1 MVQISF
7 VPNLNSLNSK
17 VFFCSKQRLSNAVQ
31 HAFKDLS
38 ITEVESDQP
47 YIIAGERGWKLLSPS
62 QRVEVG
68 IIPQD
73 EGFQL
78 TVHVESKVPALNFAV
93 SDYLEE
99 EMLSII
105 KEKVQSTQSAM

>member
-1 MVQISF
+1 M
-7 VPNLNSLNSK
+7 NSK

-31 HAFKDLS
+31 HSFKSLG
-38 ITEVESDQP
+38 IHEVASDQP
-47 YIIAGERGWKLLSPS
+47 HIVAGERGWKLLSPS
-62 QRVEVG
+62 QKVEVG

-99 EMLSII
+99 ELLYRI
-105 KEKVQSTQSAM
+105 KEKVAANN

>member
-1 MVQISF
+1 
-7 VPNLNSLNSK
+7 

-31 HAFKDLS
+31 HSFKSLD
-38 ITEVESDQP
+38 IREVESDQP
-47 YIIAGERGWKLLSPS
+47 HIIAGERGWKLLSPS

-68 IIPQD
+68 IISQE

-99 EMLSII
+99 ELLYRI
-105 KEKVQSTQSAM
+105 KEKVTASN

>member
-1 MVQISF
+1 MKS
-7 VPNLNSLNSK
+7 
-17 VFFCSKQRLSNAVQ
+17 
-31 HAFKDLS
+31 
-38 ITEVESDQP
+38 EQP
-47 YIIAGERGWKLLSPS
+47 HIVAGERGWKLLSPS

-78 TVHVESKVPALNFAV
+78 TVHVESKMPALNFAV

-99 EMLSII
+99 ELLYRIN
-105 KEKVQSTQSAM
+105 EKVTSSN

>member
-1 MVQISF
+1 V
-7 VPNLNSLNSK
+7 NSK

-31 HAFKDLS
+31 HSFKSLG
-38 ITEVESDQP
+38 IHEVASDQP
-47 YIIAGERGWKLLSPS
+47 HIVAGERGWKLLSPS
-62 QRVEVG
+62 QKVEVG

-99 EMLSII
+99 ELLYRI
-105 KEKVQSTQSAM
+105 KEKVAANN

>member
-1 MVQISF
+1 M
-7 VPNLNSLNSK
+7 
-17 VFFCSKQRLSNAVQ
+17 
-31 HAFKDLS
+31 
-38 ITEVESDQP
+38 
-47 YIIAGERGWKLLSPS
+47 AGERGWKFLSPS

-78 TVHVESKVPALNFAV
+78 TVHVESKIPALNFAV

-99 EMLSII
+99 ELIFRI
-105 KEKVQSTQSAM
+105 KERVSSGAN

>member
-1 MVQISF
+1 M
-7 VPNLNSLNSK
+7 
-17 VFFCSKQRLSNAVQ
+17 NAVLY
-31 HAFKDLS
+31 AFKSLD
-38 ITEVESDQP
+38 IREVESDQP
-47 YIIAGERGWKLLSPS
+47 HIVAGERGWKLLSPA

-68 IIPQD
+68 VIAQD

-99 EMLSII
+99 ELLGLI
-105 KEKVQSTQSAM
+105 KERVQSFQSAM